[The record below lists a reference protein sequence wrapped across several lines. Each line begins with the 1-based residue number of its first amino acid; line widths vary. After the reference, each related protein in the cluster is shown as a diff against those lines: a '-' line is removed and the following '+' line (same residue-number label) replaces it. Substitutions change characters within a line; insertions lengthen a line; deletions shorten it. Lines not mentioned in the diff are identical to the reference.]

1 MTALAELLDRA
12 LETTNEGAGA
22 PSPARHRITYIFGGQ
37 LYELRLRRAQRGF
50 ERVQQHTTPIV
61 RTAIDIHTLA
71 TGARTRF
78 EIVSG
83 TEGSLAGVPISVAWQ
98 PRWWLK
104 LRLTLIDGVT
114 SAGRVAEKGGS
125 RTLRGS
131 FDPQPD
137 FEDQ

>member
-1 MTALAELLDRA
+1 MSAARSRRGSTLRAAFALGCTITSSDPAMPS
-12 LETTNEGAGA
+12 TT
-22 PSPARHRITYIFGGQ
+22 

-50 ERVQQHTTPIV
+50 ELVQQHTIPIV